1 METTEQTAETTPYDP
16 TGEAA
21 ALERAA
27 ARVKELKRPDG
38 MPDDPNGYWNAAL
51 DQAAKALDSDA
62 RKIKQG
68 NGMYYRVLDGTGMPS
83 DS

>member
-1 METTEQTAETTPYDP
+1 METTETQHDYDP

-21 ALERAA
+21 LLERAA
-27 ARVKELKRPDG
+27 QRVKELKRPDR
-38 MPDDPNGYWNAAL
+38 MPDDPHGYWNAAL

-68 NGMYYRVLDGTGMPS
+68 NGMYYRVLDGSGMPS